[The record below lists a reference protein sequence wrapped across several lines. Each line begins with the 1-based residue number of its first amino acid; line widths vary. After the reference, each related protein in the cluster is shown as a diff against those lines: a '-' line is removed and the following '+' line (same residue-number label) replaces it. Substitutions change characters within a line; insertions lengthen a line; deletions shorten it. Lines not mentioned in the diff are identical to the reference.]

1 MVPHQLFVR
10 GNVQK
15 SRKMKF
21 FNFSLFSRSA
31 EKLEKYLKTNNIYI
45 YNFLILRHTVFTK
58 IVKYI
63 I

>member
-15 SRKMKF
+15 ISKNEIL
-21 FNFSLFSRSA
+21 NFSRFSRSA